1 VFLHTGLIPWGAL
14 CNLVTHHGVTVLDL
28 GDDDD
33 GIADN
38 SFEDNSLPD
47 DLHGLAKLRV
57 LDLGGLDCL
66 SGN

>member
-1 VFLHTGLIPWGAL
+1 M
-14 CNLVTHHGVTVLDL
+14 HHGVTELDL

-38 SFEDNSLPD
+38 NFEHKSLPD

-57 LDLGGLDCL
+57 LNLSGLDCL
-66 SGN
+66 AGK